1 MLWVIELIEQIRSVR
16 GDLRVPVGAKLPLI
30 QVSLDEAGSRALERN
45 RALVERLARI
55 ERFETAETPPKGAV
69 VLPVQGGT
77 FCLPV
82 AEVIDLDAEKAR
94 LDKALDKLEK
104 EMGGLM
110 KKLSNEKFV
119 ANAPEQVVDEARARL
134 DDLQSDTDTL
144 KAAQARLAELG

>member
-1 MLWVIELIEQIRSVR
+1 M
-16 GDLRVPVGAKLPLI
+16 
-30 QVSLDEAGSRALERN
+30 
-45 RALVERLARI
+45 
-55 ERFETAETPPKGAV
+55 

-119 ANAPEQVVDEARARL
+119 ANAPEEVVDEARARL